1 MLLTKV
7 CLQTE
12 NMPINRT
19 PRLIWPPLLV
29 QGDNNLSDDTELYA
43 EGDDFLNRKEDIVGS
58 VRGYIPMVYVTASST
73 LPMPLSHFIFLSLSN
88 IYQRGYVTI
97 MLSEHPWLKTVL
109 LGLMGL
115 MVMLQRE

>member
-7 CLQTE
+7 CLRTE
-12 NMPINRT
+12 NMLINQT
-19 PRLIWPPLLV
+19 PQLIRSPLLV

-73 LPMPLSHFIFLSLSN
+73 LPITLSHVIFFSF
-88 IYQRGYVTI
+88 QF
-97 MLSEHPWLKTVL
+97 
-109 LGLMGL
+109 
-115 MVMLQRE
+115 